1 MTTLIDEAANVT
13 TWVEACWLDDLKP
26 GWGEAA
32 WIDGQQIALLRFADD
47 TLFAVTQKCPGTG
60 AQVMSRGIM
69 GSRNL
74 DGELVKTIASPLHK
88 EVYRLDTGECLNAD
102 DVDLLV
108 YPVRVESAR
117 VMVGLG

>member
-1 MTTLIDEAANVT
+1 MTVLIAEEANVK

-32 WIDGQQIALLRFADD
+32 WIDGQQIALLRFADES
-47 TLFAVTQKCPGTG
+47 LFAVTQKCPGTG
-60 AQVMSRGIM
+60 VNVMARGIM
-69 GSRNL
+69 GSRNI
-74 DGELVKTIASPLHK
+74 DGELVHTIASPLHK

-108 YPVRVESAR
+108 YPVLVDAGRVL
-117 VMVGLG
+117 VGLE